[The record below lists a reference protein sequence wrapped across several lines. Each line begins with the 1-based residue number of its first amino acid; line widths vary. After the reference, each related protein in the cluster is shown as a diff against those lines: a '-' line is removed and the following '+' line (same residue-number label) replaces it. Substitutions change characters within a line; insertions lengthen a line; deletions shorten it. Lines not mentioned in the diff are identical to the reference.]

1 MSAQEIIAEFKEL
14 PPAERAQV
22 VQFVVEN
29 KTPLIVGKKTTIAVA
44 EDGLPIIR
52 ANGGVITS
60 RLVQEIESL
69 SP

>member
-1 MSAQEIIAEFKEL
+1 MSAQQVIEEFKAL

-22 VQFVVEN
+22 VRFVVEDESALTFA
-29 KTPLIVGKKTTIAVA
+29 KATVVVA
-44 EDGLPIIR
+44 DDGLPVIR

>member
-1 MSAQEIIAEFKEL
+1 MSAQQVIEEFKAL

-22 VQFVVEN
+22 VRFVVEDESSLTVA
-29 KTPLIVGKKTTIAVA
+29 KATILVA
-44 EDGLPIIR
+44 DDGLPVIR

>member
-1 MSAQEIIAEFKEL
+1 MSAQQVIEEFKAL

-22 VQFVVEN
+22 VRFVVEDESALTVA
-29 KTPLIVGKKTTIAVA
+29 KATILVA
-44 EDGLPIIR
+44 DDGLPVIR